1 MIPQFFV
8 LRKGV
13 HAGVN
18 GLFVYPSSCTVH
30 IVVCHAEDMWIVRK
44 FADPKA
50 NTIYRINI
58 FHNDEVNRN
67 GAQLIFI
74 FFFCPLFKYICR

>member
-1 MIPQFFV
+1 MPRAGLENKGPAGMIPQFFV

-18 GLFVYPSSCTVH
+18 GFFVYPSSCTVH

-44 FADPKA
+44 FADSKR
-50 NTIYRINI
+50 T
-58 FHNDEVNRN
+58 
-67 GAQLIFI
+67 L
-74 FFFCPLFKYICR
+74 YIESTSSIMMKSTGTERS

>member
-1 MIPQFFV
+1 MPRAGLENKGPAGMIPQFFV

-13 HAGVN
+13 YAGVH
-18 GLFVYPSSCTVH
+18 GFFVYPSSCTVH

-50 NTIYRINI
+50 NTIYIESTSSIMMKSTGTERS
-58 FHNDEVNRN
+58 
-67 GAQLIFI
+67 
-74 FFFCPLFKYICR
+74 